1 MSVRIGIDVGGTNTD
16 AVILDEEL
24 RCIAKVKTATTDDVE
39 EGIVTALSRV
49 IRDGGVDPSRVQYA
63 MLGTTHC
70 TNAVVER
77 KRLNRVGVIRIGLP
91 ATAAIQPMTGW
102 PSDLKAALGEH
113 GYLVPGGHEFDG
125 RMIAPLGETEIRAAL
140 RRMEGQVDA
149 VAITSVF
156 APVSD
161 CHERE
166 AEAIVR
172 AEWGDSVPVS
182 LSHEVGSIGLVERE
196 NATILNAAL
205 MRTAEQVV
213 RGFQQ
218 ALEREGIR
226 APLFLGQNDGTLM
239 SADYARQYPILTIAC
254 GPTNSI
260 RGAAHLS
267 GYSEGL
273 VVDVGGTTTDVGVLV
288 KGFPRESA
296 VAVEIGGVRT
306 NFRMPDLLS
315 VGLGGGTVVRGGA
328 GAVTLGPDSVGYRLH
343 QKARV
348 FGGDTWT
355 ATDVAV
361 AAGRIDW
368 NGPQLK
374 MPQKSAAEARWC
386 EEAYQRMVTTVEE
399 AIDRMKTSAAPVPAI
414 LVGGGSVLLPDRL
427 EGVSEVIRHGDYD
440 VANAIGAAI
449 GQVSGQVERVYSL
462 SELSRSEAM
471 EHAKKT
477 AVGDAVKAGADPATV
492 TIVDVEDVPLAYL
505 PGNAVRIR
513 VKAAGTLQQG

>member
-1 MSVRIGIDVGGTNTD
+1 VSYRLGIDVGGTHTD
-16 AVILDEEL
+16 AVILDEAL
-24 RCIAKVKTATTDDVE
+24 RCVTKVKTPTTADVE
-39 EGIVTALSRV
+39 EGIFTALRRV
-49 IRDGGVDPSRVQYA
+49 VRESGVDPARIRYA

-102 PSDLKAALGEH
+102 PADLRAALGDH
-113 GYLVPGGHEFDG
+113 AYLVSGGHEFDG
-125 RMIAPLGETEIRAAL
+125 REIASLNEREIREAIKQ
-140 RRMEGQVDA
+140 MEGQVDA

-161 CHERE
+161 RHERE
-166 AEAIVR
+166 AERIVR
-172 AEWGDSVPVS
+172 EAWGEAIPVS
-182 LSHEVGSIGLVERE
+182 LSHEVGSIGLLERE

-205 MRTAEQVV
+205 MQTAEQVV
-213 RGFQQ
+213 HGFQQ
-218 ALEREGIR
+218 ALQREGIG
-226 APLFLGQNDGTLM
+226 APFFLGQNDGTLM
-239 SADYARQYPILTIAC
+239 SADYAKKYPIFTIAC

-267 GYSEGL
+267 GYGDGL

-288 KGFPRESA
+288 NGFPRESA

-315 VGLGGGTVVRGGA
+315 VGLGGGTVVRGEA
-328 GAVTLGPDSVGYRLH
+328 GSIRLGPDSVGYRLNPE
-343 QKARV
+343 ARV

-361 AAGRIDW
+361 ATGRIDW
-368 NGPQLK
+368 TGPSLQ
-374 MPQKSAAEARWC
+374 AADGDRDWC
-386 EEAYQRMVTTVEE
+386 EEAYRQMVSIVEE
-399 AIDRMKTSAAPVPAI
+399 AIDRMKTSAKPVPAI
-414 LVGGGSVLLPDRL
+414 LVGGGSALLPDRL
-427 EGVSEVIRHGDYD
+427 EGVSEVIRHRDYD

-462 SELSRSEAM
+462 SEISRADAM
-471 EHAKKT
+471 EQAKET
-477 AVGDAVKAGADPATV
+477 AIRDAVEAGADPATV

-513 VKAAGTLQQG
+513 VKAAGTLRQG